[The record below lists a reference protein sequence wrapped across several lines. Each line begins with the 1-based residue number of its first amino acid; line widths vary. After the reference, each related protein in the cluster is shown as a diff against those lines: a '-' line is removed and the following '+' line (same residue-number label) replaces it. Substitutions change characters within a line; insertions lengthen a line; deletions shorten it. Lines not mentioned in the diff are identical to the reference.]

1 MYLRTNYVVVTRLL
15 RMSDRRKC
23 FRQIKKVMLIF
34 LFLIIH
40 GSRTDTFQK
49 KIMTILFQEGW
60 EQNVKTSKSGALHCS
75 YCGKEYPSISTLRRH
90 MPVHT
95 GEKKFECENC
105 TQRFTQ
111 SSSLYKHLKKA
122 NCVK

>member
-1 MYLRTNYVVVTRLL
+1 
-15 RMSDRRKC
+15 
-23 FRQIKKVMLIF
+23 
-34 LFLIIH
+34 
-40 GSRTDTFQK
+40 
-49 KIMTILFQEGW
+49 
-60 EQNVKTSKSGALHCS
+60 
-75 YCGKEYPSISTLRRH
+75 

-122 NCVK
+122 NCVKWIVSNNNANKIKSASTIKDLIKLL